1 MLNVMLVDDSALL
14 RDRIKQFLADIPK
27 VQIVGEYETG
37 LLALEAI
44 RQKKPDVVVLDIHMP
59 DGSGVVTLK
68 EIKHLYP
75 RLTTIMFTNYSY
87 PTYRNI
93 CKRLGADHFFD
104 KSTEYE
110 GLVELLTRLA
120 KKKAS

>member
-14 RDRIKQFLADIPK
+14 RDRIKMFLADIPQ

-44 RQKKPDVVVLDIHMP
+44 KENKPDVVVLDIHMP
-59 DGSGVVTLK
+59 DGSGVVILK

-75 RLTTIMFTNYSY
+75 TLKTVMFTNYSF
-87 PTYRNI
+87 PTYRNV
-93 CKRLGADHFFD
+93 CKRLGADNFFD

-110 GLVELLTRLA
+110 DLVEYLEKLA
-120 KKKAS
+120 KKKTS